1 MKFGSPYTLGAG
13 AMPPYLAGR
22 GELIENANKYLDA
35 MIKGYPQQPVIFYGL
50 RGVGKT
56 VLLNAIEGKAEE

>member
-1 MKFGSPYTLGAG
+1 MRGRAVMKFGSPYTLGAG

-22 GELIENANKYLDA
+22 GELIENANKY
-35 MIKGYPQQPVIFYGL
+35 GL